1 MVLARSWELA
11 AHVRM
16 TTVKWRLTPRS
27 RTRVLSDLL
36 THPVYDTYER
46 YSQELLRA
54 TVRARD
60 VERWVP
66 GDGYP
71 SYVPVPGLGWS
82 GTGLRSA

>member
-1 MVLARSWELA
+1 
-11 AHVRM
+11 M
-16 TTVKWRLTPRS
+16 TAVK

-36 THPVYDTYER
+36 TQPVYDTYQR
-46 YSQELLRA
+46 YSEELLRA

-71 SYVPVPGLGWS
+71 SYVPVPG
-82 GTGLRSA
+82 T